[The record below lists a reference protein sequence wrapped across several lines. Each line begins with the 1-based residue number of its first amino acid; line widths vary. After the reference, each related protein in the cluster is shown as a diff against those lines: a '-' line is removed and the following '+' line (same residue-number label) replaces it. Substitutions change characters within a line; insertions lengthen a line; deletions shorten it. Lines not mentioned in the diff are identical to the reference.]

1 MKGMHGGS
9 GLTVYL
15 LELMMADS
23 RASLRQG
30 PGDEER
36 IEELGRISEGLGCR
50 VKVKVLSI

>member
-1 MKGMHGGS
+1 MHGGS